1 MNCQANYLVNRTANS
16 TTESPRLTRIA
27 MPVLGMA
34 LFVTVGPIIGQVV
47 HSAAAVLFE
56 VGRLSSAA
64 VQIFCY

>member
-1 MNCQANYLVNRTANS
+1 MNYHANRTTNS
-16 TTESPRLTRIA
+16 NSESPRLTRIA
-27 MPVLGMA
+27 MPVVGVA

-47 HSAAAVLFE
+47 HSAASLLFE